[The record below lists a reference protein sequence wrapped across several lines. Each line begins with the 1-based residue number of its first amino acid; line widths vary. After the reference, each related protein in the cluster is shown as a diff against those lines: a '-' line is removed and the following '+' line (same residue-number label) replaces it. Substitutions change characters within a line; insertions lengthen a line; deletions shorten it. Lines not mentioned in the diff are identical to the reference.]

1 MIKPHPSM
9 FKLSVFKN
17 YLYLMYHSVS
27 YMLIMHFMRNQK
39 TTYVDKYIAKLFHET
54 ISNGISAKELKKKY
68 KILYRGVTPEF
79 TLKSNIQEYGFIS
92 TTPNIEIAKKYADV
106 DGKILV
112 FLTKNLCNHCKYL
125 LIDEQIF
132 FLPGSLTINKLY
144 SNHYLEYNYVSNH
157 DIINKYIYQDFI
169 IPTISCDTSNYIII
183 VWYRAIK
190 NNKIEILA
198 DQFYKNE
205 DTLKYDPLKYNFDDL
220 ISFIA
225 FYDYRIQKFNTLH
238 YGIYEDIYQILFD
251 QSRIQEVKDLI
262 VNTYNFTISDSNY
275 DSDSDSENFVQ

>member
-1 MIKPHPSM
+1 
-9 FKLSVFKN
+9 
-17 YLYLMYHSVS
+17 MYHSVS
-27 YMLIMHFMRNQK
+27 YMLIMHFMRNKK
-39 TTYVDKYIAKLFHET
+39 TTYVDKYIAKLVHEI
-54 ISNGISAKELKKKY
+54 ISHGISAKELKKKY
-68 KILYRGVTPEF
+68 KVLYRGVTPEF

-106 DGKILV
+106 DGKIIV

-125 LIDEQIF
+125 IIDEQIF

-144 SNHYLEYNYVSNH
+144 SNRYLEYNYVSNH
-157 DIINKYIYQDFI
+157 DIIDKFIYQDDKIDKFIYQDFI

-225 FYDYRIQKFNTLH
+225 FYDYRIQTFSTLH

-251 QSRIQEVKDLI
+251 QSRIHEVKDLI
-262 VNTYNFTISDSNY
+262 MNTYNFTISDSNY
-275 DSDSDSENFVQ
+275 DSDSDSENFV

>member
-1 MIKPHPSM
+1 
-9 FKLSVFKN
+9 
-17 YLYLMYHSVS
+17 MYHSVS

-39 TTYVDKYIAKLFHET
+39 TTYIDKYIAKLFHET
-54 ISNGISAKELKKKY
+54 ITNGISAKELKKKY

-92 TTPNIEIAKKYADV
+92 TTPNIEIAKKHADV
-106 DGKILV
+106 DGKVLV

-157 DIINKYIYQDFI
+157 DMINKYIYQDFI
-169 IPTISCDTSNYIII
+169 IPTISCDTYNSRIII
-183 VWYRAIK
+183 VLYRAIPNK
-190 NNKIEILA
+190 NIEIVANQL
-198 DQFYKNE
+198 YYNE
-205 DTLKYDPLKYNFDDL
+205 DALTQDPLKHDILKYDILKYNFDDL

-225 FYDYRIQKFNTLH
+225 IYDYCKREFKTLH

-251 QSRIQEVKDLI
+251 QSRIHEVKDLI
-262 VNTYNFTISDSNY
+262 MNTYNFTISDSNH
-275 DSDSDSENFVQ
+275 DSDSDSENFV